1 MAGVGL
7 ATPRRMRIR
16 SLAGSA
22 IAAAA
27 GVAAYATFIEPRWL
41 QLVRRRIHI
50 RALPPAL
57 EGLRV
62 GLLTDLHA
70 ADGRSVW
77 LARRAADVVMAEAP
91 DVIAITG
98 DFAED
103 EGGLRNVL
111 EALES
116 LAAPLGVWAVPGNH
130 DHVAGIGKWREL
142 IDRAAGVHDLTNRFE
157 MVAHRG
163 SRICLGGVDD
173 LYEGRPRLTLPPA
186 EERDLTLLLAHTPD
200 LAERCR
206 RALDAV
212 DLVLSGHTHGG
223 QVRLPFL
230 PAPVNSARH
239 RELYENGLRRRPWT
253 QVYTSRGIG
262 TTGVP
267 FRFFARPEVTLLT
280 LTAAPR
286 PAR

>member
-1 MAGVGL
+1 MRNSTLFGSLLVVG
-7 ATPRRMRIR
+7 
-16 SLAGSA
+16 
-22 IAAAA
+22 A
-27 GVAAYATFIEPRWL
+27 GVAAYAWLIEPRWL
-41 QLVRRRIHI
+41 QLVHRTIHL
-50 RALPPAL
+50 RTLPRSL
-57 EGLRV
+57 EGFRI

-70 ADGRSVW
+70 ADGGSVQ
-77 LARRAADVVMAEAP
+77 LARRAAELIMREGP
-91 DVIAITG
+91 HVIAITG

-111 EALES
+111 GALEP
-116 LAAPLGVWAVPGNH
+116 LRAPLGVWAVPGNH
-130 DHVAGIGKWREL
+130 DHHAGIETWREL
-142 IDRAAGVHDLTNRFE
+142 VDRAVGLHDLTNRFE
-157 MVAHRG
+157 MVEHGG

-173 LYEGRPRLTLPPA
+173 LYRGQPRLTLPPP

-206 RALDAV
+206 RAFDAV

-223 QVRLPFL
+223 QIRLPFL

-239 RELYENGLRRRPWT
+239 RHLYENGLRRRPWT

-262 TTGVP
+262 TSGIP

-280 LTAAPR
+280 LTRERR

>member
-1 MAGVGL
+1 
-7 ATPRRMRIR
+7 MR
-16 SLAGSA
+16 SSPLVGSA
-22 IAAAA
+22 LVLAA

-41 QLVRRRIHI
+41 QVVRRRIHI
-50 RALPPAL
+50 RRLPRSL
-57 EGLRV
+57 EGLRI
-62 GLLTDLHA
+62 GLLSDLHA
-70 ADGRSVW
+70 ADGRSVSV
-77 LARRAADVVMAEAP
+77 ARRAAELVMAEAP

-111 EALES
+111 GALDP
-116 LAAPLGVWAVPGNH
+116 LRAPLGVWAVPGNH
-130 DHVAGIGKWREL
+130 DHTVGIETWRQLVHRAVA
-142 IDRAAGVHDLTNRFE
+142 VHDLTNRFE
-157 MVAHRG
+157 LVEHRG
-163 SRICLGGVDD
+163 ARICLGGVDD
-173 LYEGRPRLTLPPA
+173 LYRGRPRLTLPPP

-206 RALDAV
+206 RAFDAV

-230 PAPVNSARH
+230 PAPVNTARH
-239 RELYENGLRRRPWT
+239 RDLYENGLRRRPWT

-280 LTAAPR
+280 LTAERR

>member
-1 MAGVGL
+1 
-7 ATPRRMRIR
+7 MRIR
-16 SLAGSA
+16 SLVGSA

-41 QLVRRRIHI
+41 QLVQRRIHI
-50 RALPPAL
+50 RALPPTL

-77 LARRAADVVMAEAP
+77 LARRAVDVVMAEGP

-111 EALES
+111 AALEP

-130 DHVAGIGKWREL
+130 DHVAGIEKWREL
-142 IDRAAGVHDLTNRFE
+142 IDRAAGVRDLTNRFE
-157 MVAHRG
+157 MVARNG

-173 LYEGRPRLTLPPA
+173 LYEGRPRLTLPSPV
-186 EERDLTLLLAHTPD
+186 ERDLTLLLAHTPD

-206 RALDAV
+206 RAFDAV

-239 RELYENGLRRRPWT
+239 RNLYENGLRRRPWT

-267 FRFFARPEVTLLT
+267 FRFFARPEATVLT
-280 LTAAPR
+280 LTRDPR